1 MTEWRGPRC
10 ALCWTTIAPTS
21 AKRIVDGAS
30 YHLGCWD
37 RTVSEA
43 EKKKA

>member
-10 ALCWTTIAPTS
+10 AICRTTIASTS
-21 AKRIVDGAS
+21 QKRLVDGES

-37 RTVSEA
+37 RKVRQAE
-43 EKKKA
+43 EKKV